1 MNATPSP
8 NFENCMAAAV
18 ARRVIEQERCGL
30 LALAEAFGD
39 ESPLSKAFAQAVNL
53 IATLNGRVV
62 ITGIGKSGHIG
73 RKIQATLSSTGTPA
87 LFVHPA
93 EASHGDLGMVTAN
106 DAIIALSSSGESS
119 ELADILTHSKRFALP
134 LIAVTTRAESTLGR
148 AADIIL
154 LMPSVAEACP
164 MGLAPTTSSLMQLA
178 LGDAL
183 AVALIERRGFTAGDF
198 GTFHPGGRLGAH
210 LRRVR
215 DLMRTD
221 DALPLVRELMPL
233 RDVIVEMTH
242 KALGCVGVV
251 DAGGNRLLGII
262 TDGDLRSALD
272 RDLST
277 TQAQDIMNIHPL
289 TVRADILGAEA
300 LRMMNDRPR
309 PITSLFVLDENG
321 CPEGIVHIHDLLRA
335 GVA

>member
-1 MNATPSP
+1 
-8 NFENCMAAAV
+8 MAAAV

-30 LALAEAFGD
+30 LALAEAFRD
-39 ESPLSKAFAQAVNL
+39 ESPLSTAFAKAVNL

-251 DAGGNRLLGII
+251 DAGGSRLLGII

-277 TQAQDIMNIHPL
+277 TQAQDIMNVHPL

>member
-30 LALAEAFGD
+30 LALAEAFRD
-39 ESPLSKAFAQAVNL
+39 ESPLSTAFAKAVNL

-251 DAGGNRLLGII
+251 DAGGSRLLGII

-277 TQAQDIMNIHPL
+277 TQAQDIMNVHPL